1 MTKSI
6 SVGGA
11 VAHVPTDVRRQQFI
25 DAAVTVI
32 SRVGVDGATTR
43 RIADEAGAPLA
54 TLHYCFQTKEN
65 LLWAVF
71 EQIADLMRTDPSGG
85 DVQAQVQGQTV
96 SSIATTLLTE
106 TIQWAIARPA
116 DNRTQ
121 IEIWLWAERNDPE
134 LAVKLYGLYIDSWK
148 EFLRA
153 AKNPLPEDQLES
165 VTRVVVSI
173 VDGLCMQLI
182 THGDEKMTLR
192 EVETASE
199 MLNAY
204 LNRRTRRVA

>member
-1 MTKSI
+1 
-6 SVGGA
+6 

-32 SRVGVDGATTR
+32 ARVGVDGATTR
-43 RIADEAGAPLA
+43 RIAEEAGAPLA

-71 EQIADLMRTDPSGG
+71 EQIANATRAQFEGADVTGRT
-85 DVQAQVQGQTV
+85 A
-96 SSIATTLLTE
+96 SSIATEMLTE

-134 LAVKLYGLYIDSWK
+134 LAIKLYGLYIDASK
-148 EFLRA
+148 DFLRR
-153 AKNPLPEDQLES
+153 AKNPLPEDQLET
-165 VTRVVVSI
+165 VTRVIVSI
-173 VDGLCMQLI
+173 LDGLCMQLI

-192 EVETASE
+192 EVETASA
-199 MLNAY
+199 MLSAY

>member
-1 MTKSI
+1 M
-6 SVGGA
+6 
-11 VAHVPTDVRRQQFI
+11 AHVPTDVRRQQFI

-43 RIADEAGAPLA
+43 RIAEEAGAPLA

-71 EQIADLMRTDPSGG
+71 EQIASLMRTDREG
-85 DVQAQVQGQTV
+85 DGVQEQVQGQSV
-96 SSIATTLLTE
+96 FSIATKLLTE
-106 TIQWAIARPA
+106 TVRWAVARPA
-116 DNRTQ
+116 ENRTQ

-134 LAVKLYGLYIDSWK
+134 LAIKLYGLYIDSWK
-148 EFLRA
+148 ELLRA

-165 VTRVVVSI
+165 VTRVIVSI

-182 THGDEKMTLR
+182 THGDEKMILR

-199 MLNAY
+199 MLDAY
-204 LNRRTRRVA
+204 LKRRPRRVG